1 MYLRFHSSTALM
13 ALAGLLGT
21 AHCGGSTTS
30 TNGNPEVA
38 PDGSVPVIQ
47 DGGAVNPD
55 VGDPVTPDAAIR
67 EPQGGD
73 ACTHFSIVTNRRPQ
87 AVACPAT
94 PAPDAALPS
103 YGGGNLDG
111 GSPDLCITDGDC
123 ADGGVC
129 SCKGATRAYA
139 GASNGNACIPANCR
153 VDSDCGPGGAC
164 SPTVNPNCGGFYG
177 IQGYYCHTCAD
188 QCLSDA
194 DCTSDSGPDGYCAY
208 DPSIG
213 YWACG
218 YGFCA
223 G

>member
-1 MYLRFHSSTALM
+1 MRIMNLQLRSSTALM
-13 ALAGLLGT
+13 ALVGVLGT

-30 TNGNPEVA
+30 TN
-38 PDGSVPVIQ
+38 
-47 DGGAVNPD
+47 
-55 VGDPVTPDAAIR
+55 DPVTPDGSAPGIGDALTPDAAFP
-67 EPQGGD
+67 ESQGGD
-73 ACTHFSIVTNRRPQ
+73 ACARFSTVNKRRSQ
-87 AVACPAT
+87 AAACPAT
-94 PAPDAALPS
+94 PAPDAALPAF
-103 YGGGNLDG
+103 GGGNLDG
-111 GSPDLCITDGDC
+111 GSPDLCITDSDC

-139 GASNGNACIPANCR
+139 GASNGNACIPGNCR
-153 VDSDCGPGGAC
+153 VDSDCVPGGAC

-188 QCLSDA
+188 QCLNDA
-194 DCTSDSGPDGYCAY
+194 DCTSDSGPNGYCAY